1 MAQKRSTIIPKAP
14 LGRIILKAGG
24 KRVAAPALDAFVDI
38 MQDIADD
45 IAKQTVKI
53 AKHSGRKTVKE
64 GDVKIAAKH

>member
-1 MAQKRSTIIPKAP
+1 MAEKRATIIPKAP
-14 LGRIILKAGG
+14 LARIILKAGG
-24 KRVAAPALDAFVDI
+24 KRVSAGALDSFVDI

-45 IAKQTVKI
+45 IANQAVKI